1 MKFWNSYGSEHSANL
16 VMIGQFKSKIEAEE
30 AHEAIE
36 KIKAH
41 LTKNQ
46 ESYENGERFS
56 RPMLDL
62 LMGLKVHSLQPREL
76 DQFNYDVRTE
86 QKEDKIVITT
96 DESDFS
102 AFLKILIEYSAKVEV
117 YSAHDYQGT
126 GEGR

>member
-16 VMIGQFKSKIEAEE
+16 VMIGQFKSKTDALEAQ
-30 AHEAIE
+30 EAID
-36 KIKAH
+36 KIKDY
-41 LTKNQ
+41 LTKSE
-46 ESYENGERFS
+46 ESYEDGQRFS

-62 LMGLKVHSLQPREL
+62 LMGLKVHSLQPHEI
-76 DQFNYDVRTE
+76 DQLNYDVRSE
-86 QKEDKIVITT
+86 LKDDKIVITT